1 MKGKEL
7 TQFQIYAN
15 QTGFTNSN
23 QESNSR
29 VASFERQMSGVSTSI
44 NNTTMGGQ
52 TFEKARINML
62 GPENGYENVPKDL
75 STRSSR

>member
-44 NNTTMGGQ
+44 NNTTMGG
-52 TFEKARINML
+52 
-62 GPENGYENVPKDL
+62 
-75 STRSSR
+75 